1 MELEYHLIASA
12 ALAAAFYAALHSLGA
27 SLALFAAG
35 VLIDADHV
43 FDYYLFKRRLELRP
57 GKLNGFYARFG
68 RIYVP
73 LHSYELL
80 APLWL
85 LAPQSI
91 ALGATVGFLTHIAME
106 HAAYKMHPLA
116 YSALFRASRNFE
128 LGSVCSG
135 SVARA
140 G

>member
-1 MELEYHLIASA
+1 M
-12 ALAAAFYAALHSLGA
+12 LAAVLYLLLRSAEA

-35 VLIDADHV
+35 VFIDADHV
-43 FDYYLFKRRLELRP
+43 FDYYLFKRRIELRP
-57 GKLNGFYARFG
+57 DKLNGFYARFG
-68 RIYVP
+68 RIYIP

-80 APLWL
+80 VPLWL
-85 LAPQSI
+85 LAPQPI
-91 ALGATVGFLTHIAME
+91 ALGATVGFLAHVAME

-128 LGSVCSG
+128 LGSICSG